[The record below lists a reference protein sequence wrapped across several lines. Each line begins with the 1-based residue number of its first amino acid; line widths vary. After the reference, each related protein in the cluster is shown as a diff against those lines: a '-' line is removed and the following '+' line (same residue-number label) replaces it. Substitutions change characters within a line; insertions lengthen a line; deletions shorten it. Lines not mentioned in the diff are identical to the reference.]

1 MKRAWLLIAPIV
13 FLAAADLSKLNAKDK
28 ELEPFQGTW
37 KLAAFEVEGKQLD
50 IDDFKETRLTVKGD
64 AFTMTTA
71 AATYKGTFKIDGTKK
86 PKTMDMTFT
95 DGPEKGKTSLGIY
108 EIDGDAWKI
117 CIGLTGKERP
127 KEFTTKADSG
137 HALEVLKREKP

>member
-1 MKRAWLLIAPIV
+1 MKKAWLLVVPIV
-13 FLAAADLSKLNAKDK
+13 CLAVVDPSTLNAKDK

-37 KLAAFEVEGKQLD
+37 KLAAFELEGKQLD

-64 AFTMTTA
+64 TFTMTTA
-71 AATYKGTFKIDGTKK
+71 AATYKGTFMIDGAKK
-86 PKTMDMTFT
+86 PKTIDMTFT

-108 EIDGDAWKI
+108 EVDGDTWKI

-127 KEFTTKADSG
+127 KEFVTKADSG
-137 HALEVLKREKP
+137 HALEVLKREKK

>member
-1 MKRAWLLIAPIV
+1 MTRLWMPLLSMV
-13 FLAAADLSKLNAKDK
+13 FLTGAEPEKQNAKEK
-28 ELEPFQGTW
+28 ALEPFQGTW

-64 AFTMTTA
+64 AFTMSTA
-71 AATYKGTFKIDGTKK
+71 AATYKGTFKIDAAKK
-86 PKTMDMTFT
+86 PKTFDMSFS
-95 DGPEKGKTSLGIY
+95 DGPEKGKTCLGIY
-108 EIDGDAWKI
+108 EMDGDTWKL

-127 KEFTTKADSG
+127 KEFATKENSG

>member
-1 MKRAWLLIAPIV
+1 MPRPWILVLSVA
-13 FLAAADLSKLNAKDK
+13 FLAGADPGKQNAK

-37 KLAAFEVEGKQLD
+37 KIAALEVEGNKLD

-64 AFTMTTA
+64 TFTMATA
-71 AATYKGTFKIDGTKK
+71 GATYKGTFKIDSAKK
-86 PKTMDMTFT
+86 PKMIDMSYT

-108 EIDGDAWKI
+108 EIDGDTWKI

-127 KEFTTKADSG
+127 KEFATKADSG
-137 HALEVLKREKP
+137 HALEVLKRDKP

>member
-1 MKRAWLLIAPIV
+1 MKRSWTLVLAVV
-13 FLAAADLSKLNAKDK
+13 FLAGADPAKQNPK
-28 ELEPFQGTW
+28 EKDLEPFQGTW
-37 KLAAFEVEGKQLD
+37 KLAAFELEGKQLD

-71 AATYKGTFKIDGTKK
+71 AATYKGTFKTDGAKK
-86 PKTMDMTFT
+86 PKAIDMTFT

-108 EIDGDAWKI
+108 EIDGDNWKI

-127 KEFTTKADSG
+127 KEFATKADSG
-137 HALEVLKREKP
+137 HALEVLKREK